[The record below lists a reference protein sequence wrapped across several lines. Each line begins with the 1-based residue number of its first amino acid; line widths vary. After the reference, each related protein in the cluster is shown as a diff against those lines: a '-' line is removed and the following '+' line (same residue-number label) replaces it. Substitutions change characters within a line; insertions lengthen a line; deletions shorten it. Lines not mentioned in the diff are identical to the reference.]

1 MVIQS
6 FNLSKRG
13 CVSHKFHFPPWLPLT
28 WSLFSPTINTG
39 FTKVRTGPKVTKEYK
54 LGKTWRGGGATKTEY
69 VRNVIPTRPR
79 LLIMPLLPVGQ
90 AFTQMSL

>member
-1 MVIQS
+1 M
-6 FNLSKRG
+6 
-13 CVSHKFHFPPWLPLT
+13 
-28 WSLFSPTINTG
+28 
-39 FTKVRTGPKVTKEYK
+39 TKEYK